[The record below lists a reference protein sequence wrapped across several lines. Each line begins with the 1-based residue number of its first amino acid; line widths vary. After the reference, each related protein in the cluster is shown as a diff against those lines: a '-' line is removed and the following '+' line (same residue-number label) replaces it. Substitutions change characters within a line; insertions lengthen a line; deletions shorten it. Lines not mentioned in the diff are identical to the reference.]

1 MSTPDRTSAQEN
13 QSPWTFRVKN
23 FRALDSLDWSPSGV
37 CLLGGPNGSG
47 KTSVLNALQ
56 FPRFLFSHDLTKA
69 LKTLGGATALRHL
82 SAPDE
87 APVTFEFASGEIC
100 WKIEI
105 PIEGVGVHP
114 FYGEQLTR
122 GDIVEYEARPYE
134 STARIHGTMQDRHE
148 RRSGLH
154 VLWTSVKPP
163 WLHAFVTRLTQVR
176 VHYSYDLNAVIR
188 PSASADI
195 GNDYL
200 HPTGRNLWAVLKA
213 WEGSEN
219 ATDRARLEWVIEQ
232 ARRGFPDIIA
242 DLRFDGS
249 NGEPRLYIPA
259 HEDQGLPVH
268 LAADG
273 LLVGL
278 LHLTAVAGAPPGMLL
293 GFDEMENQLHP
304 HAIRSILAAMRERAD
319 EYDLTMVLTTHSPV
333 LMNEFKGHEDSFF
346 ILDRSIAGAPVPT
359 PLSRVKDPK
368 WLRHF
373 SLGDLY
379 EREEF
384 GAPVIASTSPAQTI
398 A

>member
-1 MSTPDRTSAQEN
+1 MRTPDLTSASDSLRPWSFRAEN
-13 QSPWTFRVKN
+13 FRVL
-23 FRALDSLDWSPSGV
+23 AALDWSPGGV

-47 KTSVLNALQ
+47 KTSILNALQ
-56 FPRFLFSHDLTKA
+56 FPRFFFSHDLTRA
-69 LKTLGGATALRHL
+69 LNTLGGATALRHI
-82 SAPDE
+82 E
-87 APVTFEFASGEIC
+87 APVEAPVVFEFASGELR
-100 WKIEI
+100 WTIEI

-114 FYGEQLTR
+114 FYGERLTR
-122 GDIVEYEARPYE
+122 SGAVEYEARPYE
-134 STARIHGTMQDRHE
+134 STARIHGTMHGRHE

-154 VLWTSVKPP
+154 TLWTADRPP
-163 WLHAFVTRLTQVR
+163 WLRAFITRLTQVR
-176 VHYSYDLNAVIR
+176 VHYSYDLNAVR
-188 PSASADI
+188 RQSTSPDI

-200 HPTGRNLWAVLKA
+200 HPTGRNLWAVLKG
-213 WEGSEN
+213 WESSEN

-232 ARRGFPDIIA
+232 ARRAFPDIIA
-242 DLRFDGS
+242 DLRFDGA
-249 NGEPRLYIPA
+249 NGEPRLYLPG
-259 HEDQGLPVH
+259 HEEQGLPVH

-278 LHLTAVAGAPPGMLL
+278 LHLSAVAGATQGMLL

-319 EYDLTMVLTTHSPV
+319 ECDLTMVLTTHSPV

-346 ILDRSIAGAPVPT
+346 IIERSASGAAVPT

-373 SLGDLY
+373 ALGDLY

-384 GAPVIASTSPAQTI
+384 GAPLVPSPAQPI